1 MSRHFMSTKLASAA
15 LYLVLVVAG
24 ISGMVNAAPEPINP
38 ADLST
43 MATFDGN
50 YEWEA
55 EKFVANTKEDLLEKL
70 DWARQNNVT
79 TRVIGSGWSFNKFLD
94 PAKADGTP
102 GLNILLRGDF
112 DGVEEYDE
120 EKNTIKAGGGTMRG
134 PIYTELYSRGRQLLA
149 AGECFSLEESQTVG
163 GILANAV
170 HETFQIGF
178 TPESVES
185 VEVAVFDPETGKA
198 VIKSLSDADGD
209 EFYAQF
215 GGMGMPGIITSATFK
230 TEPVSY
236 WHRMPYLP
244 GVDYIDAFNP
254 GQREPTMDEL
264 IQTYGIPAQTSDAN
278 GTLEVDYVDG
288 APIFYPDSWHYQSTY
303 PNFLEDLVA
312 KFNKTT
318 NDDGT
323 TELIAACFYMW
334 TDVDDENAGQ
344 VMAKGEYDMP
354 CRMYKR
360 AKGPI
365 PEHVVNYTAFDDTSF
380 RMGKALNHMTPYPNT
395 VRAKS
400 NSSQAP
406 YSDPFMAHH
415 MDRALQA
422 VEDSIHQAEW
432 TAANLLNFPDD
443 PDGAV
448 TNMSWAY
455 MTEIPNLT
463 GPAYIRQGFEVAV
476 EFYVEPKDTEAFA
489 AIVRQAQKDM
499 ADAAEKDPDYAK
511 NAPYGGRGSV
521 PNSDT
526 RFVIGSP
533 TAFMSPYYG
542 ANRLVVDLGHYSG
555 EWRNKDYD
563 VLVTSILEAAKDQ
576 NIPIR
581 QNTGK
586 YFIYDPE
593 LIHYMYDEATRE
605 RFTKVLDKYDPDNV
619 FAPKQWR
626 DLFTVEQQQ

>member
-1 MSRHFMSTKLASAA
+1 
-15 LYLVLVVAG
+15 
-24 ISGMVNAAPEPINP
+24 
-38 ADLST
+38 
-43 MATFDGN
+43 
-50 YEWEA
+50 
-55 EKFVANTKEDLLEKL
+55 
-70 DWARQNNVT
+70 
-79 TRVIGSGWSFNKFLD
+79 
-94 PAKADGTP
+94 
-102 GLNILLRGDF
+102 
-112 DGVEEYDE
+112 
-120 EKNTIKAGGGTMRG
+120 MRG
-134 PIYTELYSRGRQLLA
+134 PIYTELYGRGRQLLA

-170 HETFQIGF
+170 HESFQIGF
-178 TPESVES
+178 TPESVAS

-244 GVDYIDAFNP
+244 GVDYIAAFSP

-278 GTLEVDYVDG
+278 GSIADLLTVTYVDG
-288 APIFYPDSWHYQSTY
+288 ALYNYPDSWQYTSTY

-312 KFNKTT
+312 KFNETT
-318 NDDGT
+318 NEDGS
-323 TELIAACFYMW
+323 TEAIAACYFMW
-334 TDVDDENAGQ
+334 NDVDDENVGT

-365 PEHVVNYTAFDDTSF
+365 PEHVVNYTVFDDTSF
-380 RMGKALNHMTPYPNT
+380 RMGKQFNHMTPYPST
-395 VRAKS
+395 VRARS

-406 YSDPFMAHH
+406 YSDPFMTNH
-415 MDRALQA
+415 MDRALQQ
-422 VEDSIHQAEW
+422 VQDSIHQAEW
-432 TAANLLNFPDD
+432 TAANLLNYPDD
-443 PDGAV
+443 PAGAT

-463 GPAYIRQGFEVAV
+463 GPAYIREGFEVAV

-489 AIVRQAQKDM
+489 AIVRQAVKDM
-499 ADAAEKDPDYAK
+499 ADAAAQDPNYLKED
-511 NAPYGGRGSV
+511 PYGGRGSV
-521 PNSDT
+521 PNSDS
-526 RFVIGSP
+526 RIVIGSP

-555 EWRNKDYD
+555 QWRNKDYD
-563 VLVTSILEAAKDQ
+563 VLVRSILNAAKDQ

-593 LIHYMYDEATRE
+593 LIHYMYDQATRE

-619 FAPKQWR
+619 FAPRQWR
-626 DLFTVEQQQ
+626 DLFTVTE